1 MTEPINGNLGMGTP
15 PLEYPACPL
24 CGETKA
30 RLALDG
36 EDDWIPDGASKGLR
50 FAVMR
55 CDRCS
60 VCYTSPR
67 FTEVAKHLAFTGAYP
82 FYERARRAD
91 APPSEAE
98 MRAFNRRVWDVTR
111 AHPVPGTILDIG
123 MGDGA
128 FLASMRLRGW
138 QVAGID
144 VEPSVVAY
152 AQSQLGI
159 LDCSVAD
166 VERDPLPVGPFE
178 AITLWGMFQLAYR
191 PQPLLEKLRNSL
203 APGGILAIGLSN
215 FDSAGAKVFRSRWRG
230 LGLPRHLVHYDAASL
245 RGLLERSGY
254 RVVGMTFE
262 TPGWIVNGSMQAT
275 TQLPGLLG
283 KAARYSARTALGWLG
298 RTHWGDTV
306 SVVAEPCEK

>member
-1 MTEPINGNLGMGTP
+1 MAGDLGLGTP
-15 PLEYPACPL
+15 PLKCPACPL

-30 RLALDG
+30 RLAVDG

-50 FAVMR
+50 FAVLR
-55 CDRCS
+55 CDRCE

-67 FTEVAKHLAFTGAYP
+67 LPEAAKHLAFAGSYP
-82 FYERARRAD
+82 FYERARRVA

-98 MRAFNRRVWDVTR
+98 MRAFNRRVWEVTQ
-111 AHPVPGTILDIG
+111 AHPIPGTVPDIG

-159 LDCSVAD
+159 QDCSVAD
-166 VERDPLPVGPFE
+166 VELDPLPASPFD
-178 AITLWGMFQLAYR
+178 AITLWGMLQLAYR
-191 PQPLLEKLRNSL
+191 PQSLLEKIRTSL

-245 RGLLERSGY
+245 TGLLE
-254 RVVGMTFE
+254 
-262 TPGWIVNGSMQAT
+262 
-275 TQLPGLLG
+275 
-283 KAARYSARTALGWLG
+283 
-298 RTHWGDTV
+298 
-306 SVVAEPCEK
+306 